1 MKHDK
6 NLFGCKTDVISV
18 NGSSIEIFRYHH
30 TVFTYWMHEIEI
42 QKIAAFS
49 DIQFF
54 TKNLL
59 FFCCSVCKYSIRKT
73 FNGIVSYVMEN
84 ELIENVIHTLRGL
97 FWVLF
102 EEDKG
107 KFTTFV
113 VLQELQMVRIL
124 SHV

>member
-1 MKHDK
+1 
-6 NLFGCKTDVISV
+6 
-18 NGSSIEIFRYHH
+18 
-30 TVFTYWMHEIEI
+30 MHEIEI
-42 QKIAAFS
+42 QKITAFS

-59 FFCCSVCKYSIRKT
+59 FFRCSVCKYSIRNT

-84 ELIENVIHTLRGL
+84 ELIENLIPTLRGL

-102 EEDKG
+102 EEDEG

-113 VLQELQMVRIL
+113 VSQELQMV
-124 SHV
+124 